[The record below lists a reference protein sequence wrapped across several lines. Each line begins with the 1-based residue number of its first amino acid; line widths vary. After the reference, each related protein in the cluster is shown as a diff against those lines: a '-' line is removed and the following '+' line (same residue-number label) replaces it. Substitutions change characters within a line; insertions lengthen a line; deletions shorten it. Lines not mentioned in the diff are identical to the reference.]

1 MADLIFREMCG
12 PDEMCGDYTDCHTEE
27 DAINGFTEW
36 VEESAED
43 KARYDEDYEAM
54 RKALADGSHG
64 YYTVDGT
71 KYIFTNNGTLITE
84 VTLMCSDDEGATWRE
99 IRTAWC

>member
-1 MADLIFREMCG
+1 MADLIFKEMCCL
-12 PDEMCGDYTDCHTEE
+12 DEMCGDYSDCRTEE

-43 KARYDEDYEAM
+43 KARHDEDYESM

-84 VTLMCSDDEGATWRE
+84 VTLMCSDDDGATWRE
-99 IRTAWC
+99 IFTTWC